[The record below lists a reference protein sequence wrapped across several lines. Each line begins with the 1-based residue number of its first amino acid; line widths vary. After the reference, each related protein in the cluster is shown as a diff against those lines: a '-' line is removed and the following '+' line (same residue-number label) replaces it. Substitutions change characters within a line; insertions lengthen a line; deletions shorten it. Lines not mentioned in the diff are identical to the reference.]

1 MFKYTSNEAMSRKF
15 QVMADKEGNKEEKEK
30 LLLFV
35 EMCKRLVIQG
45 DGK

>member
-1 MFKYTSNEAMSRKF
+1 MFKYTSNEAMSRRF
-15 QVMADKEGNKEEKEK
+15 QAMADKKGNKEEKEK
-30 LLLFV
+30 LLLFA